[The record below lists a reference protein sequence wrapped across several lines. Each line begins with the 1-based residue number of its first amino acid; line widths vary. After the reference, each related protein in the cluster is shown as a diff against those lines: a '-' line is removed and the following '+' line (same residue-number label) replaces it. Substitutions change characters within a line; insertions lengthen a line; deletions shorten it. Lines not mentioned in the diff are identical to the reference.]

1 MAGCIDRLRSAMD
14 NGRSDACAVEPPD
27 MPTDPIF
34 FGIEGPLDALPGAGQ
49 LRAAN
54 LRGFSEFARRRNGD
68 AKRILDRNGIDAR
81 VLGDPDSYVPAQ
93 ALVDTFE
100 YCSELF
106 DDPLFGLHFAQEQ
119 DAEVFGCITAL
130 ARSAEDL
137 RTAVGA
143 LVDYMPIIHSPEASP
158 ELVEGSNSAE
168 LRWGVPNLGVN
179 DQANLQAAV
188 LQMKLLRQIGGAPF
202 APRYVQLVNNVRPG
216 DLAEIEAVLGCPVH
230 MLAPVNSIGFAREL
244 LDLPVASAN
253 RLLYR
258 LLGGYL
264 DRVRAANRTSFAERV
279 RDYIRGDLPKG
290 CCSIDRCAE
299 RFGVSTRTLQA
310 RLVAEGASFSALIE
324 EVRIHLA
331 KVYLRRPESS
341 LDEIA
346 EWLGYSEQTSFGR
359 AFRRWTGTTPQ
370 KYRQSI
376 DEG

>member
-1 MAGCIDRLRSAMD
+1 M
-14 NGRSDACAVEPPD
+14 
-27 MPTDPIF
+27 DPIF

-54 LRGFSEFARRRNGD
+54 LRGFSDFARRRNGD
-68 AKRILDRNGIDAR
+68 ATRILDRNGIDPR
-81 VLGDPDSYVPAQ
+81 VLADPDSYVSTK

-106 DDPLFGLHFAQEQ
+106 DDALFGLHFAQEQ

-130 ARSAEDL
+130 ARSAEDM

-143 LVDYMPIIHSPEASP
+143 LVDYLPIIHSPEAAP
-158 ELVEGSNSAE
+158 ELVEGTASAE
-168 LRWGVPNLGVN
+168 LRWGVRDLGIN
-179 DQANLQAAV
+179 DQANLQAVV
-188 LQMKLLRQIGGAPF
+188 LQMKLLRHIGGGRF
-202 APRYVQLVNNVRPG
+202 APRYVQLVNNIRPP
-216 DLAEIEAVLGCPVH
+216 DLVEIEAALGCRVH
-230 MLAPVNSIGFAREL
+230 YLAPVNSIGFSRDL
-244 LDLPVASAN
+244 LDLPVPSAN

-264 DRVRAANRTSFAERV
+264 DRVRSANRTSFAERV

-299 RFGVSTRTLQA
+299 KFGISTRTLQA
-310 RLVAEGASFSALIE
+310 RLVAEGTTFSAMIE

-331 KVYLRRPESS
+331 KAYLARRESS

-359 AFRRWTGTTPQ
+359 AFRRWTGTSPQ
-370 KYRQSI
+370 KYRQSL
-376 DEG
+376 EAE

>member
-1 MAGCIDRLRSAMD
+1 MD
-14 NGRSDACAVEPPD
+14 NGRSTVSRVKNRR
-27 MPTDPIF
+27 MPNDPIF
-34 FGIEGPLDALPGAGQ
+34 FGIEGPLDALPGTGQ

-68 AKRILDRNGIDAR
+68 ALRILDRNGIDAR
-81 VLGDPDSYVPAQ
+81 VLGDPDSYVATQ

-106 DDPLFGLHFAQEQ
+106 DDSLFGLHLAQEQ

-130 ARSAEDL
+130 ARSAEDM

-143 LVDYMPIIHSPEASP
+143 LVDYLPIIHSPEAAP
-158 ELVEGSNSAE
+158 ELVEGSTSAE
-168 LRWGVPNLGVN
+168 LRWGVHNLGVN
-179 DQANLQAAV
+179 DQANLQAAL
-188 LQMKLLRQIGGAPF
+188 LQMKLLRQIGGAQF
-202 APRYVQLVNNVRPG
+202 APRYVQLTNNVRPG
-216 DLAEIEAVLGCPVH
+216 DLVEIEAVLGCPVH
-230 MLAPVNSIGFAREL
+230 LLAPVNSIGFARDQ
-244 LDLPVASAN
+244 LDLPVPSAN

-299 RFGVSTRTLQA
+299 RFGISTRTLQA
-310 RLVAEGASFSALIE
+310 RLVAEGTSFSAMIE
-324 EVRIHLA
+324 EVRVLLA
-331 KVYLRRPESS
+331 KAYLRRPESS

-370 KYRQSI
+370 KYRQAI
-376 DEG
+376 EQA

>member
-1 MAGCIDRLRSAMD
+1 MVRES
-14 NGRSDACAVEPPD
+14 
-27 MPTDPIF
+27 IF
-34 FGIEGPLDALPGAGQ
+34 YGIEGPLDALPGAGQ

-68 AKRILDRNGIDAR
+68 ATRILGRNGIDAR
-81 VLGDPDSYVPAQ
+81 VLGDPDSHVGAQ

-130 ARSAEDL
+130 ARSAEDM

-143 LVDYMPIIHSPEASP
+143 LIDYLPIIHSPEAAP
-158 ELVEGSNSAE
+158 ELVEGSTSAE
-168 LRWGVPNLGVN
+168 LRWGVVHNLGVN

-188 LQMKLLRQIGGAPF
+188 LQMSLLRQIGGARFEPH
-202 APRYVQLVNNVRPG
+202 YVQLANSVRPV
-216 DLAEIEAVLGCPVH
+216 DVAEIEAALGCRVH
-230 MLAPVNSIGFAREL
+230 TGAPVNSIGFSRDQ
-244 LDLPVASAN
+244 LDLPVPSAN

-264 DRVRAANRTSFAERV
+264 DRVRATNRTSFAERV

-290 CCSIDRCAE
+290 CCSVDRCAE
-299 RFGVSTRTLQA
+299 KFGVSPRTLQA
-310 RLVAEGASFSALIE
+310 RLEAEGTSFSMQIE

-331 KVYLRRPESS
+331 KVYLQRPESS

-359 AFRRWTGTTPQ
+359 AFRRWTGTSPQ
-370 KYRQSI
+370 KYRQ
-376 DEG
+376 GLG